1 MSEKINRKKVA
12 PGEFRHI
19 GKRKLDKVKM
29 QLYMYNKASHSVN
42 REFQLNDLE
51 QIDLTDGTK
60 IKWLNIYGLHD
71 LKIIGDIGEK
81 FRLDAMVL
89 EDLLNTTH
97 RPKVEEYADHLFFTL
112 KILNRKQN
120 LLDTEQV
127 SFILSHKHLISF
139 QEKIGDFFDHI
150 RNRIENDLGPI
161 RNKQADFLFYLMLDS
176 LLDNYYQL
184 NDDYHAIY
192 SALNEEVFDRPGKE
206 TGKKIENAKN
216 DILFIKKTL
225 APLKEAILKLG
236 NEGNFIQSEN
246 KKYFSDLRDS
256 VLEIN
261 ESFETQWHL
270 FDSTFNLH
278 FTLINNKANDIMKV
292 LTIIATIFIPLT
304 FFAGVYG
311 MNFHYM
317 PELGWEY
324 SYPIFWL
331 LMILLFAGTVIFF
344 RKKKWL

>member
-225 APLKEAILKLG
+225 APLKEAILK
-236 NEGNFIQSEN
+236 
-246 KKYFSDLRDS
+246 
-256 VLEIN
+256 
-261 ESFETQWHL
+261 
-270 FDSTFNLH
+270 
-278 FTLINNKANDIMKV
+278 
-292 LTIIATIFIPLT
+292 
-304 FFAGVYG
+304 
-311 MNFHYM
+311 
-317 PELGWEY
+317 
-324 SYPIFWL
+324 
-331 LMILLFAGTVIFF
+331 
-344 RKKKWL
+344 